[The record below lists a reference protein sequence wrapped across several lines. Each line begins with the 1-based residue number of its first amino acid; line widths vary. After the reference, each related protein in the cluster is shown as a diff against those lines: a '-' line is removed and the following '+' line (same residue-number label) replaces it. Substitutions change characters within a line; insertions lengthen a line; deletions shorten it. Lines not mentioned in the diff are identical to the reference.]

1 MIIPTVY
8 IFVLLLI
15 YTVCRT
21 QFSSRNA
28 RNKISKRK
36 PKTQWIQWPNLHP
49 KKYGCYCVYS
59 ILFFSFN

>member
-1 MIIPTVY
+1 MMIIPTIY

-21 QFSSRNA
+21 KFSSRNA

-36 PKTQWIQWPNLHP
+36 PKHSEFRVPAH
-49 KKYGCYCVYS
+49 KFYS
-59 ILFFSFN
+59 I